1 MVQKYRVFMITFCIM
16 FLASSL
22 LVARF
27 VAYKIENDVRK
38 MEYLSA
44 AKSNEII
51 EAIYALLY
59 KAEALSTLVIQGN
72 GEIRDLERM
81 APIIINS
88 PVIRNILLAPEGQ
101 VTRVYPAESNEALV
115 GYDLLGPGD
124 GNKEAELAKQTK
136 RLTLGGP
143 FIGMQGGQILV
154 GRLPVF
160 IRQNGQQKF
169 WGLVSV
175 TLNYPEALRPVRLNE
190 LDNLGYACEIWRINP
205 DQNEKQIIL
214 QTASAPLS
222 APVEKEFSL
231 LNATWRISL
240 SPLVPWYA
248 SLSFFTMVLGAIVF
262 SVLSGGVAQ
271 NYWDMRQ
278 LQGILAHMARCDS
291 LTGMPNRRAAFER
304 LHKTLEECQDS
315 GKPFAVVYIDLNDF
329 KAVNDSLGHHV
340 GDCVLKET
348 GQRIVE
354 SIPMGQFAGRLG
366 GDEFIVILTD
376 VDPDEVLPE
385 MLQKLRTAMKRP
397 IAERLASGLQVS
409 MSIGTAVY
417 PVHGITIESLT
428 SYADAV
434 MYSCKSRVVRKRRI
448 KPRVLLPTD
457 RMSSV

>member
-1 MVQKYRVFMITFCIM
+1 M
-16 FLASSL
+16 FFASSL

-27 VAYKIENDVRK
+27 VAYRVESDTRK
-38 MEYLSA
+38 MEYLAA

-101 VTRVYPAESNEALV
+101 VARVYPLESNEVLV

-124 GNKEAELAKQTK
+124 GNKEAKLAKETR

-143 FIGMQGGQILV
+143 FIGVQGGQILV

-160 IRQNGQQKF
+160 IRQEGQQKF

-205 DQNEKQIIL
+205 DHNEKQIIL
-214 QTASAPLS
+214 QTASTPLS
-222 APVEKEFSL
+222 APVEKEFAL

-240 SPLVPWYA
+240 APLVPWYA
-248 SLSFFTMVLGAIVF
+248 SLSFYTMLLGAVVF

-278 LQGILAHMARCDS
+278 LQGILAHMALYDS
-291 LTGMPNRRAAFER
+291 LTALPNRRAAFER
-304 LHKTLEECQDS
+304 LHKTLADCQDS
-315 GKPFAVVYIDLNDF
+315 GKPFALGYIDLNDF
-329 KAVNDSLGHHV
+329 KSINDTYGHHV
-340 GDCVLKET
+340 GDCVLRET
-348 GQRIVE
+348 AQRLLA
-354 SIPMGQFAGRLG
+354 SIPKGQFVGRLG
-366 GDEFIVILTD
+366 GDEFIFILTD
-376 VDPDEVLPE
+376 MDPDDVMPTVLR
-385 MLQKLRTAMKRP
+385 KLRESMLRP
-397 IAERLASGLQVS
+397 IAERLVSGLCVS
-409 MSIGTAVY
+409 MSIGTAIY
-417 PVHGITIESLT
+417 PVHGITIETLT
-428 SYADAV
+428 AYADAV
-434 MYSCKSRVVRKRRI
+434 MYSCKSRVVRKRRV
-448 KPRVLLPTD
+448 KPRATSLHYN
-457 RMSSV
+457 